1 MFEIRPR
8 EIVILAEDFDRL
20 VAWYRDVLG
29 FDVVRLFEDQFHFCN
44 LETSSGIR
52 LGIGLAS
59 EMGVV
64 PGDRQHNTVV
74 FQIEVDDVRGLF
86 EFLEENGAT
95 ITGGPSFDEQMKF
108 WFGSFADPEGNPVWV
123 VDGDCP

>member
-1 MFEIRPR
+1 MIEIRPR

-74 FQIEVDDVRGLF
+74 FQIEAQKLRF
-86 EFLEENGAT
+86 
-95 ITGGPSFDEQMKF
+95 KK
-108 WFGSFADPEGNPVWV
+108 
-123 VDGDCP
+123 

>member
-1 MFEIRPR
+1 MIEIRPR
-8 EIVILAEDFDRL
+8 EIVILADDFDLL
-20 VAWYRDVLG
+20 VGWYRDVLG
-29 FDVVRLFEDQFHFCN
+29 FDVVRFFNDTFQFAN
-44 LETSSGIR
+44 LETSTGIR
-52 LGIGLAS
+52 LGIGSAV

-64 PGDRQHNTVV
+64 PADRQQNTVV

-86 EFLEENGAT
+86 AHLEQNGAT

-123 VDGDCP
+123 VDKDCP